1 MSRVARFLVPSLAGA
16 LIFLLPVYYDGGYT
30 IPLGVAS
37 KLFKTVASA
46 WLPAAITGIA
56 LVSVL
61 ATIWY
66 SVVRTPKPASVRW
79 YMVPFI
85 ASKRWVL
92 LRIMGLI
99 ACASILWELGPE
111 MVWSKATGGT
121 MLFDLATEI
130 VAIFLFAS
138 YLLPLLTEF
147 GLMEFI
153 GTLLS
158 RVFRRL
164 FTLPG
169 RSCMDA
175 LASWMAA
182 ASVGVILTAQQYE
195 RGYYNAREAACIA
208 TNFSIVSLPF
218 CVIVAEFAGL
228 GHLFVPYYLTI
239 CVAGLVSAMIMPRI
253 PPLSWIA
260 DEYSA
265 AGNQAP
271 PEPEVSDSLFR
282 QGLDAAVQKAS
293 AAPGLRAFLRSGT
306 SNLME
311 IIFGLLPPV
320 IFVGTVGLILVEH
333 TPIFSYLAAPF
344 AVLLGWIGLPEASA
358 AAPALL
364 IGFVDMFLPAVIAT
378 GIESELTRFVIIVI
392 SISQLVYLTEVGV
405 LILRSGIP
413 LGIGRLA
420 MIFLLR
426 TLIAL
431 PIAVLA
437 ARIIGLA

>member
-1 MSRVARFLVPSLAGA
+1 MVRVARFLVPSLAGA

-37 KLFKTVASA
+37 KLLKDIVGA
-46 WLPAAITGIA
+46 WLPGTITAIA
-56 LVSVL
+56 LVSVI
-61 ATIWY
+61 ATAWY
-66 SVVRTPKPASVRW
+66 SILRPPNPAAIRW

-85 ASKRWVL
+85 ASRRWFL
-92 LRIMGLI
+92 LRFLGLI

-111 MVWSKATGGT
+111 IVWSAATGGT
-121 MLFDLATEI
+121 MLNDLGTEI
-130 VAIFLFAS
+130 VSIFLFAS

-158 RVFRRL
+158 KVFRRL

-182 ASVGVILTAQQYE
+182 ASVGVILTSQQYD

-253 PPLSWIA
+253 PPLSLVA

-265 AGNQAP
+265 AGNRAP
-271 PEPEVSDSLFR
+271 PEPELGDSLV
-282 QGLDAAVQKAS
+282 QLGIDAAIGKAES
-293 AAPGLRAFLRSGT
+293 APGLRAFLRSGT

-320 IFVGTVGLILVEH
+320 VFIGTVGLILVEH
-333 TPIFSYLAAPF
+333 TPIFTVLSAPF
-344 AVLLGWIGLPEASA
+344 AVLLGWIDLPEASA

-364 IGFVDMFLPAVIAT
+364 VGFVDMFLPAVIAT

-413 LGIGRLA
+413 LGVGKLA
-420 MIFLLR
+420 TIFLLR

-431 PIAVLA
+431 PIAVVA
-437 ARIIGLA
+437 ARIMGLA

>member
-1 MSRVARFLVPSLAGA
+1 MARLARFLVPSILGA
-16 LIFLLPVYYDGGYT
+16 SIFLLPVYHDGGYT
-30 IPLGVAS
+30 IPLGIAS
-37 KLFKTVASA
+37 KTFKAVAGP
-46 WLPAAITGIA
+46 WLPGTITLIA
-56 LVSVL
+56 LASVL
-61 ATIWY
+61 ATAWY
-66 SVVRTPKPASVRW
+66 SILRPPEPASIRW

-85 ASKRWVL
+85 ASRRWFMLRVL
-92 LRIMGLI
+92 GLV

-111 MVWSKATGGT
+111 IVWSRTTGGT
-121 MLFDLATEI
+121 MLFDLAPEI
-130 VAIFLFAS
+130 LAIFLFAS
-138 YLLPLLTEF
+138 YLLPLLTDF

-182 ASVGVILTAQQYE
+182 ASVGVILTSQQYA
-195 RGYYNAREAACIA
+195 RGYYSAREAACIA

-253 PPLSWIA
+253 PPLSLLA
-260 DEYSA
+260 DEYSSS
-265 AGNQAP
+265 GNQAP
-271 PEPEVSDSLFR
+271 PDPEAGAGLFR
-282 QGLDAAVQKAS
+282 QGIDAAARKA
-293 AAPGLRAFLRSGT
+293 AQAPGLRAFLRSGT
-306 SNLME
+306 TNLME

-320 IFVGTVGLILVEH
+320 VFVGTLGLILVEH
-333 TPIFSYLAAPF
+333 TPIFTVLAWPF
-344 AVLLGWIGLPEASA
+344 AVLLESINLPEAAA

-364 IGFVDMFLPAVIAT
+364 VGFVDMFLPAVIAT

-392 SISQLVYLTEVGV
+392 SISQLIYLTEVGV

-413 LGIGRLA
+413 LGIGKLA

-431 PIAVLA
+431 PIAVVA
-437 ARIIGLA
+437 ARMIGLS